1 VTKTTVPSP
10 FPPDET
16 EPTLRV
22 PQRDVRQLITE
33 AHPDLAASWSSVRQ
47 EPLSKAIATATEKFD
62 PESSSLF
69 DIGYAVDKR
78 RYDKR
83 IPPIH
88 IVVAV
93 TGKCR
98 NIITFQTIE
107 EDHLEFSS
115 PTHSAMR
122 APSITGTEISQWSKC
137 GAPIRQVHFARLVD
151 EDPVFMAARLVTT
164 TTIFRPLY
172 HVEPVPMRFPN
183 DAFMRSST
191 GPRSSRLDANPI
203 LEITVAQTGGF
214 SHADVTFNPWYQQQ
228 FSIVDIRGYWTVWE
242 MDQVKNGRQSVW
254 SPKIVK
260 SGSLP
265 SSDPSFKRRPQLDG
279 WATIEW
285 IHDVGTI
292 IVANRRN
299 VMIYAFL
306 DDQVPPRTVELGMV
320 KQSEWVLGLQR
331 NPRNLSQFFVLT
343 TTRILWF
350 DVGIVPGEDGVDGAE
365 MSLYPRVSRRH
376 FRDPN
381 DTTLRLSDIVVYQ
394 GMYWSDRINKL
405 NANSLSRS
413 VPCRLLPA
421 YSPCA
426 IIPLSVYK

>member
-1 VTKTTVPSP
+1 MSVCLHHTYIQLISLKAPSILYTGVTKTTVPSP
-10 FPPDET
+10 FPPDEA

-22 PQRDVRQLITE
+22 PERDVGQLIKE
-33 AHPDLAASWSSVRQ
+33 AHPDLAASWSSIRQ

-78 RYDKR
+78 RYDKKL
-83 IPPIH
+83 PPIH
-88 IVVAV
+88 IAVAV
-93 TGKCR
+93 RGECR
-98 NIITFQTIE
+98 NILSFRTIE
-107 EDHLEFSS
+107 DDHLEYSS
-115 PTHSAMR
+115 PTHTAMR
-122 APSITGTEISQWSKC
+122 APSVTGTEISQWSKC
-137 GAPIRQVHFARLVD
+137 GAPIRQVHFGRLVD
-151 EDPVFMAARLVTT
+151 EDPVFMAARLLTT
-164 TTIFRPLY
+164 TAIFRPLY
-172 HVEPVPMRFPN
+172 QLEPVPMRFP
-183 DAFMRSST
+183 DDVFMRPST

-228 FSIVDIRGYWTVWE
+228 IGIVDIRGNWNVWE
-242 MDQVKNGRQSVW
+242 IEQAKKGRQSLW
-254 SPKIVK
+254 FTRLVK

-265 SSDPSFKRRPQLDG
+265 SSDTSFKRGRPQLDG
-279 WATIEW
+279 WASIEW
-285 IHDVGTI
+285 IHEVGLI

-299 VMIYAFL
+299 VMIYAFM
-306 DDQVPPRTVELGMV
+306 DDQIPPRTVELGMV

-350 DVGIVPGEDGVDGAE
+350 DMGILPGEDGAAL
-365 MSLYPRVSRRH
+365 SLYPQVSRRH

-394 GMYWSDRINKL
+394 GVYWIDRTNTL
-405 NANSLSRS
+405 NANPI
-413 VPCRLLPA
+413 V
-421 YSPCA
+421 
-426 IIPLSVYK
+426 